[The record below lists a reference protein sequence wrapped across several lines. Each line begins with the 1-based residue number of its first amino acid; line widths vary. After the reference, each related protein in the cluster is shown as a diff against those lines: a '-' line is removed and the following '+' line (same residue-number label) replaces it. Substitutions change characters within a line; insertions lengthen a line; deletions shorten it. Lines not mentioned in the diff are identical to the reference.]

1 MSGQQRSTN
10 IGIFEVIVCLLSLLQ
25 SYAAKRISTKWEGV
39 PFKNVALQNAFA
51 ASRSFLHTLEFTFS
65 KPVT

>member
-10 IGIFEVIVCLLSLLQ
+10 IGVFEVIVCLLSLLQ

-39 PFKNVALQNAFA
+39 PFKNVALAECICCQLFILTHAGVY
-51 ASRSFLHTLEFTFS
+51 FL
-65 KPVT
+65 